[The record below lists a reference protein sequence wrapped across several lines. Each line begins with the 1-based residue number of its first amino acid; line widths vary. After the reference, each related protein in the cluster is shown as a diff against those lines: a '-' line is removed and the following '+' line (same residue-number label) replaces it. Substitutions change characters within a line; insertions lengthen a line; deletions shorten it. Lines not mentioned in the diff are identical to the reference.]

1 MRRALYPDNIIVVSR
16 KKAWGN
22 LNRLLS
28 CSVEAGQTQHV
39 ACSTR
44 GMAWQHGIAFACQ
57 VPTFLQGVLDACPE
71 CISQILK
78 SQSETLGNLSNI

>member
-39 ACSTR
+39 VCSTR
-44 GMAWQHGIAFACQ
+44 GMAWHCFRVPGAYIFAR
-57 VPTFLQGVLDACPE
+57 GVGC
-71 CISQILK
+71 
-78 SQSETLGNLSNI
+78 LS